1 MGVTQ
6 QGFTQF
12 LGLRT
17 DTPASKLSPD
27 YSPDC
32 SDDVFSV
39 GGFSTRPPFLAQLS
53 LPNEAVWRKE
63 FTAKDGTEQILAL
76 DITGALYIVNGGVPT
91 LIDNVAPG
99 SSVSSVTAYG
109 REYMSFFIDGEGS
122 DAPRQWDG
130 KKLYRVSQGGPG
142 AAPTVTNVSI
152 PASGI
157 ASGSRVSNEVTI
169 VTSSPHG
176 LKKGYLV
183 TIAGLDAQIQSITS
197 IVIDNDTLP
206 GVATITTP
214 APHGLVPGNSISISG
229 IQQIAPGG
237 GHLVSWARVDTVV
250 TVTMS
255 AAHDLTPGTS
265 VSVELGNDGFGPA
278 IIDTVPSPTTF
289 TFTNSGGNDSGT
301 TGDVFLPWPFDPDT
315 LFNIQATPTTTTFQ
329 IALNFVTSTWTTG
342 FLSFNWNGQFY
353 VESVLSATSFTYRQL
368 GPDASFVSGA
378 GTVTPTGQMAAGD
391 HLVCQHFITDTGF
404 ITAPSPSFRFTAS
417 GGQYVQ
423 VDNLA
428 IGPANVTGRILSFTG
443 ANGSA
448 FAILLVPAQVN
459 GQQISTSTVVNDNT
473 STSVIID
480 FADTTLLSA
489 AATRID
495 VPGNNLFQQ
504 VALNLPRGVDWYF
517 DRLFWIGEKNT
528 VIGFLNMD
536 MAGGNLSGSPLP
548 LGWTTTGSLAV
559 TQLGFMPVL
568 SGTGTISQ
576 PADVTLRG
584 DAIIQQNL
592 NYSLRAWTAGEGSVT
607 ATLSSASAGF
617 TSTATLPPGSG
628 YVTANFSAVMPANI
642 QDDLTFTVTLTSATI
657 RDMQLIFADNPN
669 RNPIARASYL
679 KNPEAFDALTGNI
692 GPNDDNSELRA
703 IFVLQESLY
712 FITENRLYSVQQ
724 IGNSEPSS
732 WDPLQVSDK
741 CGTFNANS
749 LVTGKG
755 WAAWGGELGAFWF
768 AGAIPQKVSA
778 IIAPTWRNIANVQAV
793 FDDPD
798 FERVYFGVTSK
809 AGVKSMLVYDYHEV
823 YLGGSGKWCPWN
835 RPLNWA
841 CDSSTG
847 PLFLFGSKFYSLSTG
862 TGVADDDL
870 GPIGGY
876 YVFSPVG
883 SSMLRKLYDY
893 MGLQISGSGVM
904 TPFLYSQSLSNLT
917 KTLKAQELSTLQDIV
932 AEWPINLTGRLLF
945 LKLGQPGVQFS
956 LDNAAVM
963 FGNDPNAQISG
974 VR

>member
-1 MGVTQ
+1 M
-6 QGFTQF
+6 
-12 LGLRT
+12 
-17 DTPASKLSPD
+17 A
-27 YSPDC
+27 
-32 SDDVFSV
+32 FSV
-39 GGFSTRPPFLAQLS
+39 GGMETRPPFLAGII
-53 LPNEAVWRKE
+53 LPNEAVWGKE
-63 FTAKDGTEQILAL
+63 FTAKDGTRRALAL
-76 DITGALYIVNGGVPT
+76 DVTGVLYDVTGTPVQ
-91 LIDNVAPG
+91 IDQVTAG

-109 REYMSFFIDGEGS
+109 REYMSFFKDGEGC

-142 AAPTVTNVSI
+142 AAPTVSNVSI

-157 ASGSRVSNEVTI
+157 SSASRVANEVTV
-169 VTSSPHG
+169 VTFTPHG
-176 LKKGYLV
+176 LQKGYLA
-183 TIAGLDAQIQSITS
+183 TIAGLDAAIQNITS
-197 IVIDNDTLP
+197 IVIDNDILP

-229 IQQIAPGG
+229 VQQIIPGG
-237 GHLVSWARVDTVV
+237 SFVSWSRVATVV
-250 TVTMS
+250 TITMS
-255 AAHDLTPGTS
+255 APHHLTPGTS
-265 VSVELGNDGFGPA
+265 VSVELNTDGFGPA

-289 TFTNSGGNDSGT
+289 TFTNNGGDGSGT
-301 TGDVFLPWPFDPDT
+301 TGAVFLPWPFDSGQ
-315 LFNIQATPTTTTFQ
+315 LFNIQATPTPTTFQ
-329 IALNFVTSTWTTG
+329 VALNFVTSTWNTG
-342 FLSFNWNGQFY
+342 FLSFDWDGAFF

-368 GPDASFVSGA
+368 GPDASDASGA
-378 GTVTPTGQMAAGD
+378 GTVTPTGQVAAGD
-391 HLVCQHFITDTGF
+391 HLVCQHFITDTGA

-417 GGQYVQ
+417 GGQYVK

-473 STSVIID
+473 STSIVID
-480 FADTTLLSA
+480 FSDTTLLSA

-504 VALNLPRGVDWYF
+504 VALNLPRGVNWYF

-536 MAGGNLSGSPLP
+536 MAGGTLSSSPLP
-548 LGWTTTGSLAV
+548 LGWTTSGVIAIS
-559 TQLGFMPVL
+559 QMGIMPVL
-568 SGTGTISQ
+568 SGTGATSQ

-584 DAIIQQNL
+584 DAIIQQNQS
-592 NYSLRAWTAGEGSVT
+592 YSFRAWMNGGAAT
-607 ATLSSASAGF
+607 ATLSSASTGL
-617 TSTATLPPGSG
+617 TSTATIAGNG
-628 YVTANFSAVMPANI
+628 YITANFSQKMPASI
-642 QDDLTFTVTLTSATI
+642 PDDLVLTVTLAAATL

-669 RNPIARASYL
+669 RNPIARGAYL
-679 KNPEAFDALTGNI
+679 KNPEAYDALTGNV
-692 GPNDDNSELRA
+692 GPNDDPSELRA
-703 IFVLQESLY
+703 IFVLQESLF
-712 FITENRLYSVQQ
+712 FITANRLYSVQQ

-749 LVTGKG
+749 VVTGKG

-768 AGAIPQKVSA
+768 AGSIPQKPSA
-778 IIAPTWRNIANVQAV
+778 IITPTWRNVASVQVV

-798 FERVYFGVTSK
+798 AERVYFGVTSK
-809 AGVKSMLVYDYHEV
+809 AGVKSMLVYDYHEEM
-823 YLGGSGKWCPWN
+823 LGGLGKWCPWN

-841 CDSSTG
+841 YASSEG
-847 PLFLFGSKFYSLSTG
+847 PIFLFGSKFYSLSAEAG
-862 TGVADDDL
+862 IADDDL

-876 YVFSPVG
+876 YTFSPVG

-893 MGLQISGSGVM
+893 MALQISGTGTM
-904 TPFLYSQSLSNLT
+904 TPFLYAKDLSALT
-917 KTLKAQELSTLQDIV
+917 KTLRAQDLAALQDIV
-932 AEWPINLTGRLLF
+932 AEWPINTTGRLLF

-963 FGNDPNAQISG
+963 YGPDPNSPISG

>member
-17 DTPASKLSPD
+17 DTTASKLSPE

-32 SDDVFSV
+32 SDLTFSV
-39 GGFSTRPPFLAQLS
+39 GGMATRNPFVVQQA
-53 LPNEAVWRKE
+53 LPNGAVWRKE
-63 FTAKDGTEQILAL
+63 FTAKNGTTQILAL
-76 DITGALYIVNGGVPT
+76 DATGALYVYDHGFPT
-91 LIDNVAPG
+91 KIDQVAAG

-109 REYMSFFIDGEGS
+109 REYMSFFGQDGQGI

-130 KKLYRVSQGGPG
+130 RKLYRVSQGGPG
-142 AAPTVTNVSI
+142 AAPTVSNVSL
-152 PASGI
+152 PVSGI
-157 ASGSRVSNEVTI
+157 FTASRVSNEVTL
-169 VTSSPHG
+169 VTYQPHS
-176 LKKGYLV
+176 LQKGYQA
-183 TIAGLDAQIQSITS
+183 TIAGLDAAIQNITS
-197 IVIDNDTLP
+197 IVIDNDILP

-229 IQQIAPGG
+229 VQSIVPGVSF
-237 GHLVSWARVDTVV
+237 VSWARVATVV
-250 TVTMS
+250 TITMS
-255 AAHDLTPGTS
+255 APHDLTPGTS
-265 VSVELGNDGFGPA
+265 ISVELNSDGFGPA
-278 IIDTVPSPTTF
+278 IVDTVPSPTTF
-289 TFTNSGGNDSGT
+289 TFTNNGGDGSGL
-301 TGDVFLPWPFDPDT
+301 TGAVFLPWPFDSGQ
-315 LFNIQATPTTTTFQ
+315 LFNIQATPTPTTF
-329 IALNFVTSTWTTG
+329 ICPLNFVSSTWNTG
-342 FLSFNWNGQFY
+342 FLSFDWDGIFY
-353 VESVLSATSFTYRQL
+353 VESVLSTTSFTYRQL
-368 GPDASFVSGA
+368 GPDSSIESVT

-391 HLVCQHFITDTGF
+391 HLICQHFITDTGF
-404 ITAPSPSFRFTAS
+404 ITSPSPSVRFTAS
-417 GGQYVQ
+417 GGQYVK
-423 VDNLA
+423 VDDLA

-473 STSVIID
+473 STSVVID
-480 FADTTLLSA
+480 FSDTTLLSA

-504 VALNLPRGVDWYF
+504 VALNLPNGVNWYF
-517 DRLFWIGEKNT
+517 DRLFWKGEKNT

-536 MAGGNLSGSPLP
+536 MAGGHLFGSVVP
-548 LGWTTTGSLAV
+548 LGWGDFTGVLTVS
-559 TQLGFMPVL
+559 QLGIMPVL
-568 SGTGTISQ
+568 QGTGSMSQ
-576 PADVTLRG
+576 PADTTLRG

-592 NYSLRAWTAGEGSVT
+592 NYSFRAWLNGGTVT
-607 ATLSSASAGF
+607 ANLSSASTSF
-617 TSTATLPPGSG
+617 TSVATITGNG
-628 YVTANFSAVMPANI
+628 YVTGSFSQTMPATI
-642 QDDLTFTVTLTSATI
+642 PDDLTLTVTLAGATV

-669 RNPIARASYL
+669 RNPIARGAYL
-679 KNPEAFDALTGNI
+679 KNPEAYDALTGNV
-692 GPNDDNSELRA
+692 GPNDDPSELRA
-703 IFVLQESLY
+703 IFVLQESLF
-712 FITENRLYSVQQ
+712 FITAKRLYSVQQ

-749 LVTGKG
+749 VVTGKG

-778 IIAPTWRNIANVQAV
+778 IINPTWRNIASVSTV

-798 FERVYFGVTSK
+798 LERVYFGVTGNN
-809 AGVKSMLVYDYHEV
+809 GVKSMLVYSYHEV
-823 YLGGSGKWCPWN
+823 DLGGPGKWCPWN
-835 RPLNWA
+835 RPLNWIS
-841 CDSSTG
+841 DSSTG
-847 PLFLFGSKFYSLSTG
+847 PLFLFGDSFYSLSANAG
-862 TGVADDDL
+862 TDDSDM

-876 YVFSPVG
+876 YTFPPVG

-893 MGLQISGSGVM
+893 MALQISGTGTM
-904 TPFLYSQSLSNLT
+904 TPFLYAKDLSTLT
-917 KTLKAQELSTLQDIV
+917 KTLRAQDLAALQDIV
-932 AEWPINLTGRLLF
+932 AEWPINTTGRLLF

-963 FGNDPNAQISG
+963 YSPDPNAPISG